1 METDKDES
9 LNNYK
14 DSTKSKSKPLN
25 TKKIIFISLSFIFLI
40 LAFSIMIILLILQS
54 RKINDL
60 TNQINNLT
68 NQFDK
73 QAILFNQNI
82 TNLNKS
88 MNDNIDNLQKGLK
101 YKDEEIKLLKHDSN
115 NLNNEKLLIY
125 NGINDIKNEL
135 VRNSKEIEKCS
146 NNLNLLNNDIKN
158 NENKIYRNF
167 AEMQSLKNLESNLAL
182 LVDFKIRI
190 KADFY
195 IDQKQVNLCSYNH
208 YSSDIIDDS
217 RKRLNGN
224 TYKYAGCVWIV
235 HQNGKFFEFALTDS
249 KYGMNNWKIEIKN
262 DNAFVTNKEKG
273 SIFILETGSLYKY
286 YKIKNKETG
295 QYLFINTNKFRDK
308 VSYFI
313 DLTTNED
320 MATDFYFE
328 IYYYE

>member
-14 DSTKSKSKPLN
+14 DSTKSKSNPLN

-135 VRNSKEIEKCS
+135 VWNSKEIEKCS
-146 NNLNLLNNDIKN
+146 INLNLLNNDIKN

-195 IDQKQVNLCSYNH
+195 MNKNQVNLCSYNAF
-208 YSSDIIDDS
+208 SNDIIDDS
-217 RKRLNGN
+217 RIRLNGN
-224 TYKYAGCVWIV
+224 TYKYDGCAWKV
-235 HQNGKFFEFALTDS
+235 H
-249 KYGMNNWKIEIKN
+249 
-262 DNAFVTNKEKG
+262 
-273 SIFILETGSLYKY
+273 
-286 YKIKNKETG
+286 
-295 QYLFINTNKFRDK
+295 
-308 VSYFI
+308 
-313 DLTTNED
+313 
-320 MATDFYFE
+320 
-328 IYYYE
+328 